1 MELWLRTKAWVGN
14 AAVDPAV
21 AATAGVAEAQA
32 QARSPLARAL
42 AARRRGAG
50 PSPASKP
57 APLSMSDARRMMP
70 PPPPRFAA
78 SSLVCGLVDT
88 APHVAASE
96 ATVKGPLASGLAGLV
111 DYGDDDED
119 E

>member
-1 MELWLRTKAWVGN
+1 MA
-14 AAVDPAV
+14 PAV
-21 AATAGVAEAQA
+21 ASTAGEAEAQA
-32 QARSPLARAL
+32 QVRSPLARAL

-50 PSPASKP
+50 PSPAGKP

-78 SSLVCGLVDT
+78 SPLVCGVVDT
-88 APHVAASE
+88 APQVATSE
-96 ATVKGPLASGLAGLV
+96 ATVKAPSVSGLAGLV
-111 DYGDDDED
+111 DYGDDDEN